1 MTLGQNQIYDA
12 SPFSIDMSTGFTG
25 IFSLNHGNT
34 NSWAYFLNFR
44 DSNTNNRIILQRT
57 TSWNGWNFYIQNAGG
72 GDVCNVQT
80 SQNFIKNAWYH
91 VILRKSANS
100 LNLDVMY
107 NGDTFSYSVA
117 CTTTFE
123 NSMDLAHVGAL
134 SNGASFSLNAFLFI
148 DQHLTDSEVETIV
161 QKMDT
166 LHIPGYPPQ
175 DTTSSNLEIC
185 PANTYND
192 GSFTTCQTCPTGTY
206 TSKTGSS
213 AVTDCLCQPGYFTNS
228 SSLCEA
234 CAVGTFKSTV
244 EDATCSA
251 CPAGMTTTST
261 ASTACV
267 CMGGFE
273 PNADYTACQACPAG
287 EAKFVTGNGSCISCT
302 DHATLQSDLPHQ
314 ESSCRCDPG
323 YTGTHLEC
331 SPCGEGFF
339 KSSYGTDACTACTE
353 YATTAGPTSTDISAC
368 VCVAPYY
375 PGPVGGPDEP
385 SGTCVW
391 SCSVGMYEEGGVCAS
406 CPEGFFKPDVGPQAC
421 TPCASPRNASRA
433 GSTSADACSCR
444 AGEIALGGGRATLL
458 GVTGLDLSET
468 SAYACTDNPC
478 VYTTGNTGNF
488 LPLHRVVLAAAA
500 LQAAPITSLTVTV
513 ARAGVPIVFF
523 SCATQE
529 LCAGVSEVDLRGARA
544 DTVTVDVV
552 GDGSYAPIIT
562 RYLRATAAFAD
573 TETVSTWDQAAAE
586 RVVLAQDVQ
595 VGESV
600 FDTATAVLQDAFC
613 VQCAARML
621 CGPYV

>member
-1 MTLGQNQIYDA
+1 M
-12 SPFSIDMSTGFTG
+12 
-25 IFSLNHGNT
+25 
-34 NSWAYFLNFR
+34 
-44 DSNTNNRIILQRT
+44 
-57 TSWNGWNFYIQNAGG
+57 
-72 GDVCNVQT
+72 
-80 SQNFIKNAWYH
+80 
-91 VILRKSANS
+91 ILRKSANS

-134 SNGASFSLNAFLFI
+134 SNGPSFSLNAFLFI

-206 TSKTGSS
+206 TTKTGSI
-213 AVTDCLCQPGYFTNS
+213 AITDCVCQSGYFTNS

-406 CPEGFFKPDVGPQAC
+406 CPEGFFKPDVGAQAC

-621 CGPYV
+621 CGSYV